1 MWVDYWG
8 GGGAKG
14 MLPPLSKYWGG
25 QPPSSYAY
33 VINHTEYQMGK
44 ALIKMNRHATLT
56 HNLCYDM
63 RYSLA
68 MTKGSAVRLACTN
81 AQLVWPFAI
90 STLDEAL
97 GRLYGCTDHAE
108 HSLAADSFSTLY
120 LVLQLRVWKLLRWS
134 NHQNPIK

>member
-1 MWVDYWG
+1 MDLKGIILQVPSNQIKSYIYYYFTLQLGTFVIFFLFHIEFEGKCGWIIG

-14 MLPPLSKYWGG
+14 MLPPPSQSIGG
-25 QPPSSYAY
+25 GSPPSSYAY

-68 MTKGSAVRLACTN
+68 MSKGSAVRLACTN
-81 AQLVWPFAI
+81 AQLV
-90 STLDEAL
+90 
-97 GRLYGCTDHAE
+97 
-108 HSLAADSFSTLY
+108 
-120 LVLQLRVWKLLRWS
+120 
-134 NHQNPIK
+134 